1 MDTMNCVCTKE
12 GVREMGLYEENRQMM
27 KKYGIAPK
35 KKYGQNFLID
45 EAVLENIVAD
55 AEVTMNDF
63 VIEIG
68 PGLGNL
74 TKRLCEKAGH
84 VVVIEIDKEM
94 VEILRTEYSY
104 IHNLEIIE
112 ADIMKID
119 LKELVAKAEGKA
131 VKVVANLPYY
141 ITTPILMKLLE
152 EEPGLSLIEIM
163 VQKEV
168 ADRIC
173 AEPTGREFGAITVA
187 VNYYAEPR
195 YMQTVPSFAFLPPP
209 AVDSAVMRLDVL
221 KKPKVQVDKKL
232 FFDIVKASFAM
243 KRKTLLNSLGSA
255 KLCGINKE
263 KLAKILEDL
272 GIDLNCRAER
282 LSLEN
287 FAAIANAYEQI

>member
-1 MDTMNCVCTKE
+1 MS
-12 GVREMGLYEENRQMM
+12 LYEENRQMM
-27 KKYGIAPK
+27 KKYGIIPK
-35 KKYGQNFLID
+35 KKYGQNFLTD
-45 EAVLENIVAD
+45 ETILENIVAN
-55 AEVTMNDF
+55 AEIEPNDF

-74 TKRLCEKAGH
+74 TKRLCEKAGY
-84 VVVIEIDKEM
+84 VAVIEIDKQM
-94 VEILRTEYSY
+94 VEILKKEYSY

-112 ADIMKID
+112 ADILKID
-119 LKELVAKAEGKA
+119 LKELVAKAEGKK

-152 EEPGLSLIEIM
+152 EEPGISLIEIM

-173 AEPTGREFGAITVA
+173 AKPTGREFGAITVA

-195 YMQTVPSFAFLPPP
+195 YMETVPSNAFLPPP
-209 AVDSAVMRLDVL
+209 AVDSAVIRLDIL
-221 KKPKVQVDKKL
+221 EKPRVQVDKKL
-232 FFDIVKASFAM
+232 FFEIVKASFAM

-255 KLCGINKE
+255 GIHGINKE
-263 KLAKILEDL
+263 KLAKILDDL
-272 GIDLNCRAER
+272 EIDLNCRAER

-287 FAAIANAYEQI
+287 FAAITNAYERA